1 MARLKITQLRS
12 SIGTN
17 PVQRAT
23 LKSLGLRKIRHEVV
37 QNDNPAIR
45 GMIKKVVHL
54 VNVEETK

>member
-23 LKSLGLRKIRHEVV
+23 LKALGLRKIRHEIV